1 MQITIRQLI
10 HNVFRNRN
18 TLVFRLLRDDQWVT
32 VELRVARHPAPLHG
46 LNQGIRRGL
55 IPHGAAIRQRAGHAG
70 SLRIVIPPL
79 VRGEVIEPGG
89 NHLPRRPR
97 PVRGKRILRPPVHG
111 PQLLLAHIVG
121 PTAAIHPLGAA
132 HAGQRQKRPVG
143 GIRVE
148 IVVHARTHDDLRT
161 TLRINGVASE
171 LRGDTDGLRRRH
183 PGQLFLPGRRA
194 HLVGIVEVLRP
205 GAWQIEL
212 LPVHPIVRQH
222 HVEHRGDQVPIVVH
236 DRHATVHDP
245 RPHGA
250 FLITLIVRQVEPRQ
264 EQFHGFLR
272 PGFSHRHDRI
282 HIIQVQVP
290 LAHTLFTVA
299 VSQGAARVHN
309 RAVLL
314 HHQQP
319 VGGIG
324 AVLQRRVGDIRRGE
338 ELARGVGA
346 VAPIIQGDEERR
358 VREPPH
364 IVQEERFL
372 LAHMEFR

>member
-1 MQITIRQLI
+1 M
-10 HNVFRNRN
+10 
-18 TLVFRLLRDDQWVT
+18 
-32 VELRVARHPAPLHG
+32 
-46 LNQGIRRGL
+46 
-55 IPHGAAIRQRAGHAG
+55 
-70 SLRIVIPPL
+70 
-79 VRGEVIEPGG
+79 
-89 NHLPRRPR
+89 
-97 PVRGKRILRPPVHG
+97 
-111 PQLLLAHIVG
+111 
-121 PTAAIHPLGAA
+121 
-132 HAGQRQKRPVG
+132 
-143 GIRVE
+143 E

-205 GAWQIEL
+205 GARQIEL

-236 DRHATVHDP
+236 DRHTTVHDP
-245 RPHGA
+245 RPNGA

-272 PGFSHRHDRI
+272 PGLSHRHDRI

-338 ELARGVGA
+338 ELAWGVGA
-346 VAPIIQGDEERR
+346 VAPIIQSDEERG

-364 IVQEERFL
+364 VVQEERFL